1 MEHRVTQLID
11 RHRHRVYQLACML
24 LGESAE
30 AEDVAQDVLIKLW
43 HHRERVRRGE
53 ELGWLLACTR
63 NACLDRLR
71 RRTRSRRLLHLVSTP
86 EPGTTPDTAAHHSHR
101 ARLLRRAVANL
112 PEPGRSLVI
121 LRDMQGLDVAT
132 TAKALELSPDQV
144 KVYTFRARRA
154 LRTAL
159 EEKLDEQAA

>member
-1 MEHRVTQLID
+1 MEHRVTALID
-11 RHRHRVYQLACML
+11 RHRHRVYQLARML
-24 LGESAE
+24 LGEPAE
-30 AEDVAQDVLIKLW
+30 AEDVAQDVLVKLW
-43 HHRERVRRGE
+43 NHRRSVRVGE
-53 ELGWLLACTR
+53 ELGWLMACTR

-71 RRTRSRRLLHLVSTP
+71 KRTRSRRLLHLVTTP
-86 EPGTTPDTAAHHSHR
+86 EAGNGPDVDAHQHHR
-101 ARLLRRAVANL
+101 ARLLRRAVADL

-132 TAKALELSPDQV
+132 TAKALELSPTQV

-154 LRTAL
+154 LRQAL